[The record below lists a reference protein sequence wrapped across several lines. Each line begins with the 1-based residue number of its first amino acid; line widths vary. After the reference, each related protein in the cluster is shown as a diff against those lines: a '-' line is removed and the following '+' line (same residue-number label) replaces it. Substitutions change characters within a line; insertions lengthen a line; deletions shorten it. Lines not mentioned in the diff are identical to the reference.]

1 MSCSNTSNLS
11 LFIRSHH
18 SEGLVANND
27 LRKFDLNERVRF
39 DSADNLSGEEE
50 IVKSYVQELRKK
62 YFGSQ
67 DISSYQVNAR
77 SIIDSSIS
85 LPGDND
91 FIVDDVTMIGSD
103 GEEHVT
109 RLCSVKSSWPS

>member
-1 MSCSNTSNLS
+1 MSCANTSNLS

-50 IVKSYVQELRKK
+50 IVKYVRELRKK

-77 SIIDSSIS
+77 SIIDSSIL

-109 RLCSVKSSWPS
+109 RLCSVKSSRPS